1 MPVANSSNITTIQ
14 ILRSYSNTTPTTLDD
29 GQLAYSFISNTL
41 FIGSNTGIKV
51 ISNPPTDLK
60 AQEAYNQANTATVLA
75 QAGYNQANVT
85 IGVDASQNAR
95 MSISDGVNTSQNVRL
110 DFSNTRMAISDGV
123 NVSQNVRLDFSNT
136 RMTIIEGVDVGQNTR
151 MTVSDGVNTSQNVRL
166 DFSNTRMTI
175 IEGVDAG
182 QNSRMTISDG
192 VNASQNSRL
201 DFSNTRMTII
211 EGVDVTQNT
220 NIANK
225 LSLSG
230 ASYQTVSGNVAFLN
244 DVSVSGN
251 LIVLGNTISL
261 NVTSLEVKDTLIQ
274 LGIGNYNTDVL
285 TIGYVGH
292 YNDGTNAQAGM
303 IRDAGTKEFYAFQ
316 GYTPGVTGNTVNIND
331 ASFAK
336 ANIHG
341 NWFKGNLIATTA
353 RVGGLDVNSR
363 LDFSNTRMTIIE
375 GVDVGQNNRMTIIEG
390 TDVSQNARIAVSE
403 GVDLSQNVRLDFS
416 NTRMNISD
424 GVNVSQNVRLDFSN
438 TRMTIIEGV
447 DVGQNTRLTVSEGVD
462 LSQNVRIDYSNT
474 ALTIAQ
480 GVNNSQ
486 NVRLDF
492 SNTRMNIIEGVD
504 AGQNARM
511 TIIEGTDT
519 SQNARMTIIEGTDLS
534 QNVRLDFSNTRM
546 TIIEGV
552 DVGQNTRMTVSD
564 GVNASQNV
572 RLDYSNTAITI
583 IQGVDVGQNARM
595 VIIEGT
601 DASQN
606 VRLDFSNTRMT
617 IIEGVDVTQNT
628 NISTVTVLAQA
639 AFNRANT
646 EPDSFSYLANTVVVA
661 NSTGYL
667 SNSGVFFTSSNN
679 NLIVSGNVQVSNGS
693 ITTPARELTLG
704 VTGDTF
710 GTQLLRMQNRGGQ
723 NGPLFDGTSSSV
735 ALVDFGFK
743 TVNGQRNIRYE
754 TRGGA
759 EKYISSGDGLEFQ
772 IGEAGSPTLVTS
784 NNSVLVRKTTGSTST
799 TTGAL
804 VVNGGVGIAGN
815 VYSGMHYITG
825 SGNGIVFVDSTVQT
839 TAGSSVANTVYL
851 QGVDNSQNV
860 RIDYSNTAL
869 TIAQGVDNSQ
879 NVRID
884 YSNAAITIIQ
894 GTDTTQNTRLTVI
907 EGTNASQ
914 NVRLD
919 YSNTAITIIQGVD
932 VTQNTRLTV
941 SEGVDLSQN
950 VRLDFSNTRMNI
962 IDGVDAGQNARM
974 TIIEGVDVTQNTNI
988 ANRLALTGA
997 ASQTVTGNVVFGNDV
1012 TVTGN
1017 LVILGNTISLNV
1029 SSLEVEDTLIQLGIG
1044 NYYTDALTIGYVG
1057 HYNDGTNAHAGMI
1070 RDAVTKE
1077 FYAFQGY
1084 TPEASGNVINVNAA
1098 SFTKANIHGNWFKGN
1113 LIATTARVGGLDV
1126 NSRLDFSNTRMT
1138 IIEGV
1143 DVTQNTNIAATDGK
1157 MQSAYNVANTA
1168 DVRSVAAYFHANG
1181 AFIKANA
1188 AFDQANV
1195 TIGVD
1200 VSQNSRMTIIEG
1212 TDLSQNVRLDYSNTA
1227 LTIAQGVDNSQNVR
1241 IDYSNAAITIIQ
1253 GVDTSQNARM
1263 VIIEGTDTS
1272 QNARMTIADGVNASQ
1287 NVRLDYSNTAITIIQ
1302 GVDNSQNV
1310 RIDYSN
1316 AAITIIQGVD
1326 VTQNTRLTVSEGVDL
1341 SQNVRIDYSNTALT
1355 IAQGVDNSQNV
1366 RLDYSNTVINQI
1378 QSAWTANTVIVAN
1391 SAGFL
1396 SNSVMRFDASTS
1408 HLHSMAN
1415 LSIGTST
1422 SSAPLTVSKT
1432 FSLLTGGEQFNHLN
1446 SVAYTIAD
1454 SGLKQNLR
1462 LNTTATHTSGTLNE
1476 LMGILS
1482 LSTGG
1487 GVGGTTLNQYGIW
1500 VRNDVSAGA
1509 AVTNSYNYVAINSGG
1524 LGGPSNQYGFHV
1536 ANLTKGLLSNYGFYG
1551 GVNTGNNAFNLYMA
1565 GTAPNYLAGSLT
1577 VANNVPSTSNTTGSL
1592 VVTGGIGVSGN
1603 VYSTGG
1609 SITINNGFATTGNSG
1624 TIFLGDSSFSKT
1636 FGSGFTFNSS
1646 INAQQFVAN
1655 PGSNSAAAFT
1665 FSGVG
1670 NLGIYAPLTGVLG
1683 ITANSANALFVSAPA
1698 SSVNYLNVSANTT
1711 GNAPTIRAIGSDANV
1726 NFNLVTQ
1733 GSGTFSFLNSNT
1745 TNGIIFRKN
1754 NVDNEWQVIANNT
1767 SNLGLVSTGGGSIYF
1782 YTATGGAQRQF
1793 AIATTS
1799 SAVNY
1804 AQVTGNTTGN
1814 GPTISAQGSDANVDL
1829 NLLSKGT
1836 GYTNFNTIAGTH
1848 LKVGSSSSTALTGR
1862 VDISGDPS
1870 SRGIITGVNSLVLTS
1885 VSSGSVALQTNSTAH
1900 TQFAATHTASAV
1912 NYLQATGAATLGQPV
1927 LSGQGSDTNVGININ
1942 PKGAGSV
1949 NVTSTASSTS
1959 NTSGALVVNGGLGLS
1974 GNLTMSIV
1982 PNVGR
1987 LTLSPTHFIYNDS
2000 AGIVFSGT
2008 NYYYFNNT
2016 GGVYNQTALI
2026 QRGPIYNDVG
2036 NTTVLFAGTSQVKI
2050 QNGTGSS
2057 NTTTGALVVQGG
2069 VGISGALNATTKSF
2083 NIPHPT
2089 KEGKD
2094 LRYGSLEGPEFGVYV
2109 RGTLKGSNIIELPDY
2124 WTKLVDANTITVSLT
2139 PIGKHQKLSVKE
2151 VKDNTIIINS
2161 DGWFKKEIHC
2171 YYVVYGE
2178 RADVDKLD
2186 VEG

>member
-1 MPVANSSNITTIQ
+1 MTISRFPEEARGVSAITGGTINGTTIGATTPAAITGTTLGIDTSGTNAQ
-14 ILRSYSNTTPTTLDD
+14 IAPNTSIAGWNYSGLSKSINAEESAPAGLFLSPDGLNMYVNGSTGDDVNQYTLSTAFNISTATFVRLFSTAAQDSAPNDIFFKPDGLSMFIMGQTNDTVFQYTLSSAFDISTASYASLSFSVTSQESTPTGLWFKPDGTVMYVIGSTADTVFQYTLGTAWNVSTASYASISFSVATQESAPVQVNLSADGTKMWITGSTGDDISQYALGTAFNVSTAVFENSFYIGFQETTPT
-29 GQLAYSFISNTL
+29 GL
-41 FIGSNTGIKV
+41 FIDSSANNRVYLVGSTNDTVYQYNTDTNSIAITTDVLTVNNNARIQGNLAVQSSAYVDGSSTIQGALVVGGSTSLSTTSVGGTFTASSTLALTAGTTSTVQLGTSVTTGNIFIGGATQTGNITFGYSSVNQTANIANGTTAAGSTKVVNLGTSAGSGSNTQINIGPSTAGANGNV
-51 ISNPPTDLK
+51 TFNPATTV
-60 AQEAYNQANTATVLA
+60 AIQNTKTSTSTTTGALTVL
-75 QAGYNQANVT
+75 G
-85 IGVDASQNAR
+85 GV
-95 MSISDGVNTSQNVRL
+95 G
-110 DFSNTRMAISDGV
+110 
-123 NVSQNVRLDFSNT
+123 
-136 RMTIIEGVDVGQNTR
+136 
-151 MTVSDGVNTSQNVRL
+151 
-166 DFSNTRMTI
+166 
-175 IEGVDAG
+175 
-182 QNSRMTISDG
+182 
-192 VNASQNSRL
+192 
-201 DFSNTRMTII
+201 
-211 EGVDVTQNT
+211 
-220 NIANK
+220 
-225 LSLSG
+225 
-230 ASYQTVSGNVAFLN
+230 VSGNVYA
-244 DVSVSGN
+244 DAIYDGGVE
-251 LIVLGNTISL
+251 VLSYLQGVDNT
-261 NVTSLEVKDTLIQ
+261 Q
-274 LGIGNYNTDVL
+274 
-285 TIGYVGH
+285 
-292 YNDGTNAQAGM
+292 
-303 IRDAGTKEFYAFQ
+303 
-316 GYTPGVTGNTVNIND
+316 
-331 ASFAK
+331 
-336 ANIHG
+336 
-341 NWFKGNLIATTA
+341 
-353 RVGGLDVNSR
+353 
-363 LDFSNTRMTIIE
+363 NTRLT
-375 GVDVGQNNRMTIIEG
+375 VIEG
-390 TDVSQNARIAVSE
+390 TN
-403 GVDLSQNVRLDFS
+403 LSQNVRLDFS
-416 NTRMNISD
+416 NTRMNIID
-424 GVNVSQNVRLDFSN
+424 
-438 TRMTIIEGV
+438 GV
-447 DVGQNTRLTVSEGVD
+447 DV
-462 LSQNVRIDYSNT
+462 
-474 ALTIAQ
+474 
-480 GVNNSQ
+480 
-486 NVRLDF
+486 
-492 SNTRMNIIEGVD
+492 
-504 AGQNARM
+504 
-511 TIIEGTDT
+511 
-519 SQNARMTIIEGTDLS
+519 SQNARMTI
-534 QNVRLDFSNTRM
+534 
-546 TIIEGV
+546 
-552 DVGQNTRMTVSD
+552 SD

-583 IQGVDVGQNARM
+583 IQGVDAGQNARM
-595 VIIEGT
+595 AIIEGT
-601 DASQN
+601 DASQNVRLNFSNTRMDISDGVNASQN
-606 VRLDFSNTRMT
+606 VRLDFSNTRMNIIDGVDAGQNSRMI
-617 IIEGVDVTQNT
+617 IIEGTDTSQN
-628 NISTVTVLAQA
+628 
-639 AFNRANT
+639 
-646 EPDSFSYLANTVVVA
+646 
-661 NSTGYL
+661 
-667 SNSGVFFTSSNN
+667 
-679 NLIVSGNVQVSNGS
+679 
-693 ITTPARELTLG
+693 ARMT
-704 VTGDTF
+704 
-710 GTQLLRMQNRGGQ
+710 
-723 NGPLFDGTSSSV
+723 
-735 ALVDFGFK
+735 
-743 TVNGQRNIRYE
+743 
-754 TRGGA
+754 
-759 EKYISSGDGLEFQ
+759 
-772 IGEAGSPTLVTS
+772 
-784 NNSVLVRKTTGSTST
+784 
-799 TTGAL
+799 
-804 VVNGGVGIAGN
+804 IA
-815 VYSGMHYITG
+815 
-825 SGNGIVFVDSTVQT
+825 D
-839 TAGSSVANTVYL
+839 
-851 QGVDNSQNV
+851 GVDASQNV
-860 RIDYSNTAL
+860 RLDYSNTAITIIQGVDAGQNARMTIADGVDASQNSRLDYSNTAL

-914 NVRLD
+914 NVRID
-919 YSNTAITIIQGVD
+919 FSNTAITIIQGVD

-974 TIIEGVDVTQNTNI
+974 TIIEGVDVTQNTSI
-988 ANRLALTGA
+988 SNRLALSGA

-1017 LVILGNTISLNV
+1017 LVVLGNTISLNV
-1029 SSLEVEDTLIQLGIG
+1029 TSIEVEDTLIQLGIG

-1098 SFTKANIHGNWFKGN
+1098 SFAKANIHGNWFKGN

-1200 VSQNSRMTIIEG
+1200 ASQNSRMTIIEG

-1227 LTIAQGVDNSQNVR
+1227 LTIAQCVDNSQNVR

-1302 GVDNSQNV
+1302 GTDTSQNV

-1316 AAITIIQGVD
+1316 TAITIIQGVD
-1326 VTQNTRLTVSEGVDL
+1326 TTQNSRMTIIEGTDVSQNARMVIIEGTDVSQNARMTISDGVNA
-1341 SQNVRIDYSNTALT
+1341 SQNVRLDYSNTALT
-1355 IAQGVDNSQNV
+1355 IAQGVDDSQNV
-1366 RLDYSNTVINQI
+1366 RLNYSNTVINQI
-1378 QSAWTANTVIVAN
+1378 QSAWTPNTVIVAN

-1396 SNSVMRFDASTS
+1396 SNSVMRFDASNS
-1408 HLHSMAN
+1408 QLHSMAN
-1415 LSIGTST
+1415 LSIGTSVA
-1422 SSAPLTVSKT
+1422 SAPLTLSKS
-1432 FSLLTGGEQFNHLN
+1432 FLLPTAAEQFGQLN
-1446 SVAYTIAD
+1446 SVAYNVAD
-1454 SGLKQNLR
+1454 TSLKQGLR
-1462 LNTTATHTSGTLNE
+1462 LNTVAQHTSGNITNLMSMLN
-1476 LMGILS
+1476 LC
-1482 LSTGG
+1482 TAG
-1487 GVGGTTLNQYGIW
+1487 GVGGTTDSQYGFW
-1500 VRNDVSAGA
+1500 ARNDVSAGA
-1509 AVTNSYNYVAINSGG
+1509 FSTNSYNYFSNNSGG
-1524 LGGPSNQYGFHV
+1524 LAGPSNQYGFYT

-1551 GVNTGNNAFNLYMA
+1551 AVNTGNNAFNLYMA

-1577 VANNVPSTSNTTGSL
+1577 VANNVPSTSNTTGTL
-1592 VVTGGIGVSGN
+1592 IVTGGIGVSGN

-1624 TIFLGDSSFSKT
+1624 TIFLGDSSFNKT

-1698 SSVNYLNVSANTT
+1698 SSVNYLNVSGAITSNY
-1711 GNAPTIRAIGSDANV
+1711 PTIQAIGPDSSVGIVYNSKNAGIHYFQGAGGTQFTVLPVFNGSASVNYVQASGNSAGNPPTLTSAGSDTNIDFNIISKGTGVV
-1726 NFNLVTQ
+1726 NLNT
-1733 GSGTFSFLNSNT
+1733 GSGTQVRIIDSGGTAVNRIHLQGQATGFLP
-1745 TNGIIFRKN
+1745 
-1754 NVDNEWQVIANNT
+1754 VIASRGSDT
-1767 SNLGLVSTGGGSIYF
+1767 NLGMSYSTQGTGGHDF
-1782 YTATGGAQRQF
+1782 YTATTSFTQQF
-1793 AIATTS
+1793 KIAHTA
-1799 SAVNY
+1799 SAVNLL
-1804 AQVTGNTTGN
+1804 QVTGNTTG
-1814 GPTISAQGSDANVDL
+1814 GSP
-1829 NLLSKGT
+1829 
-1836 GYTNFNTIAGTH
+1836 I
-1848 LKVGSSSSTALTGR
+1848 
-1862 VDISGDPS
+1862 
-1870 SRGIITGVNSLVLTS
+1870 
-1885 VSSGSVALQTNSTAH
+1885 
-1900 TQFAATHTASAV
+1900 
-1912 NYLQATGAATLGQPV
+1912 

-1949 NVTSTASSTS
+1949 NVTSTTSSTS
-1959 NTSGALVVNGGLGLS
+1959 NTTGALVVTGGLGLS

-2000 AGIVFSGT
+2000 AGIVFTGT

-2026 QRGPIYNDVG
+2026 QRGPIYNDTG

-2050 QNGTGSS
+2050 QNGTASS

-2139 PIGKHQKLSVKE
+2139 SIGKYQKLSVKE
-2151 VKDNTIIINS
+2151 VKDNTIIISS